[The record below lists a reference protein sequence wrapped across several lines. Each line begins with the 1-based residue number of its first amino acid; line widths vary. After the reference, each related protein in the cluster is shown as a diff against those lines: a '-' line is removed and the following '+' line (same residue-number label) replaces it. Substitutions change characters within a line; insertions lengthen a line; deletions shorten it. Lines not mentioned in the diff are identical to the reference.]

1 MLSTISYLV
10 RVTPFYQP
18 ATLETVCLQIRKILE
33 LVAFGS
39 LVANKEAYT
48 ATYAKV
54 SRAWN
59 AGEILAEL
67 SKVNPNF
74 YPVPVIEV
82 PSEIPG
88 VQSQHKKRVGD
99 YLDEEEFKEVYGR
112 CGALA
117 HAANPYGKG
126 IDYEY
131 YARSL
136 PIWQTRIMNLLNAH
150 DIHLLGD
157 PGMYVVHMSEQ
168 GDDRVKLY
176 RFRPAVIGPSP
187 KSWFRRRP
195 DRDQPNDP
203 ASNRATDQDFATT
216 MTRRTDGGPFKP
228 GFGLSGAVS
237 LLDGATRGRRV
248 SSPRQR
254 RKRDS
259 EHKGTSRETEHS
271 KISQHSRIEI
281 SRHQTC
287 FVRV

>member
-1 MLSTISYLV
+1 MTSQAEVDGKRYCDLMEEVKLRINVVNHFLSGQGHAL
-10 RVTPFYQP
+10 YQP

-54 SRAWN
+54 SKAWN

-67 SKVNPNF
+67 AKVNPNF

-112 CGALA
+112 CGVLA

-136 PIWQTRIMNLLNAH
+136 PVWRTRIMNLLNAH
-150 DIHLLGD
+150 DIHLIGN
-157 PGMYVVHMSEQ
+157 PGMYVVHMSEH

-176 RFRPAVIGPSP
+176 RFQPPSSDTLR
-187 KSWFRRRP
+187 KVGFDG
-195 DRDQPNDP
+195 DRTET
-203 ASNRATDQDFATT
+203 NR
-216 MTRRTDGGPFKP
+216 M
-228 GFGLSGAVS
+228 
-237 LLDGATRGRRV
+237 
-248 SSPRQR
+248 
-254 RKRDS
+254 
-259 EHKGTSRETEHS
+259 TSRQIAQLI
-271 KISQHSRIEI
+271 KISRSQ
-281 SRHQTC
+281 
-287 FVRV
+287 